1 MLGIIPAAGYGTRL
15 YELGKEYPKSVLPY
29 KEKPLLVWN
38 VEWLRLQGC
47 DDIRVVVSHQED
59 KIREVVSQYG
69 LDVTITNPA
78 TMGGLSQSVL
88 SAIEVLPANGS
99 VLIVLGDILVDSS
112 KLDYGA
118 NWLSTFEVSDW
129 SRWCM
134 VDSESGIFYDKPKE
148 KPPTNK
154 ALSGV
159 YFFQDCSMLVNA
171 LREQIEEGTLINDE
185 FQFSTAIAKLKQS
198 FETKN
203 LFVKDFGTL
212 ANYLK
217 NRGIRNSRSFNN
229 VEVDKFTVRKSSE
242 QRTKIIAERNWFQ
255 NIPVELAIFTPR
267 VLGADL
273 TGKGEACYTMDRI
286 FSPTLRELYLFF
298 DRSEETWDRIFD
310 SCANVYK
317 TFASFSSKD
326 SYGSVLVEKTE
337 KRVIDGGLVTPV
349 VLKFLEDFKSAT
361 SQFERSSQL
370 MHGDF
375 CFSNLFW
382 NDVNRSVLMVDPRGD
397 LYGSKYY
404 DWAKLR
410 HSAIYNYDFID
421 AELFTVCGGEVS
433 VFDSGTGVVGEL
445 LREKEKELFTSEEI
459 SYLEL
464 LTASLFLSMIPLH
477 RHNAVNQGL
486 YYRKFEQIYET
497 WVKVS

>member
-1 MLGIIPAAGYGTRL
+1 MIGIIPAAGYGTRL

-88 SAIEVLPANGS
+88 SGLEVSPASGS
-99 VLIVLGDILVDSS
+99 VLIVLGDILVDSGQ
-112 KLDYGA
+112 LDYST

-148 KPPTNK
+148 KPPTNE

-159 YFFQDCSMLVNA
+159 YFFRDCVVLANA
-171 LREQIEEGTLINDE
+171 LREQIVEGTVINNE
-185 FQFSTAIAKLKQS
+185 LQFSTAIAKLEEPFK
-198 FETKN
+198 TVN
-203 LFVKDFGTL
+203 LSVKDFGTL

-217 NRGIRNSRSFNN
+217 NRGLRNSRSFN
-229 VEVDKFTVRKSSE
+229 EVTLEKFTVQKSSE
-242 QRTKIIAERNWFQ
+242 QRAKIISERNWFQ
-255 NIPVELAIFTPR
+255 NIPTELAVFTPR
-267 VLGADL
+267 ILEADL
-273 TGKGEACYTMDRI
+273 VSAEEASYTMDRV
-286 FSPTLRELYLFF
+286 FFPTLRELYLFF
-298 DRSEETWDRIFD
+298 DRSEETWDCILD
-310 SCANVYK
+310 SCANVYQ
-317 TFASFSSKD
+317 TFASYSSKD
-326 SYGSVLVEKTE
+326 SYARSLVEKTE
-337 KRVIDGGLVTPV
+337 KRVIEGGLLTSYTE
-349 VLKFLEDFKSAT
+349 KFLEDFKAAVA
-361 SQFERSSQL
+361 QFERGSQL

-382 NDVNRSVLMVDPRGD
+382 NDANRSVLMVDPRGD

-410 HSAIYNYDFID
+410 HSAMYNYDFID
-421 AELFTVCGGEVS
+421 AELYTICDDEVTL
-433 VFDSGTGVVGEL
+433 FDSGTSRIGEL
-445 LREKEKELFTSEEI
+445 LREKELALFSEEEI

-477 RHNAVNQGL
+477 SHSTTNQNL
-486 YYRKFEQIYET
+486 FYRKFVKIYEN
-497 WVKVS
+497 WRS